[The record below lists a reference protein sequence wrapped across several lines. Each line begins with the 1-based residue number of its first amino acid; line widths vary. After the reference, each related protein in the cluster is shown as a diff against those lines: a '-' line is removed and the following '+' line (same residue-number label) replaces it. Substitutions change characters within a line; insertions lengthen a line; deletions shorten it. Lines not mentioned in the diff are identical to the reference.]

1 MARYFGSNR
10 ELARRNIGVVGRFE
24 MIGIIPVKI
33 SGKNM
38 LPEWPRAARS
48 SQWQTRPGAAAH
60 LCDDRRCADDP
71 AHAPGLRVHAAVC
84 RRGGAAAAGRS
95 RTGVKPVR
103 ASPDGS
109 FSPTILRSSN
119 SCSAGPRA
127 WTSSGIIRTPA
138 TGWHGHEARARFGAE
153 PIVAQS
159 SPRIVASSI
168 STWPPSRAISAEISE
183 RCAKAMLTPSMAK
196 SSIL

>member
-24 MIGIIPVKI
+24 MTGIIPVKI

-84 RRGGAAAAGRS
+84 RGGGALLR
-95 RTGVKPVR
+95 RGVPEPGETVR

-109 FSPTILRSSN
+109 SSPTILRSSN

-127 WTSSGIIRTPA
+127 WTSSGIIRLQRLDGMDTKRVLDSGPSGSLLSLHRASSPA
-138 TGWHGHEARARFGAE
+138 ASRPGRRRARSA
-153 PIVAQS
+153 
-159 SPRIVASSI
+159 PR
-168 STWPPSRAISAEISE
+168 SRSAAP
-183 RCAKAMLTPSMAK
+183 RPC
-196 SSIL
+196 